1 VRADS
6 RDKKG
11 ERSLVEWI
19 KARGSIDTPRKVL
32 KNERREIKMKTKT
45 GGKQE
50 DRRTT

>member
-19 KARGSIDTPRKVL
+19 KARGSIDTPGKVL
-32 KNERREIKMKTKT
+32 KNELELAGTRDE
-45 GGKQE
+45 GKG
-50 DRRTT
+50 